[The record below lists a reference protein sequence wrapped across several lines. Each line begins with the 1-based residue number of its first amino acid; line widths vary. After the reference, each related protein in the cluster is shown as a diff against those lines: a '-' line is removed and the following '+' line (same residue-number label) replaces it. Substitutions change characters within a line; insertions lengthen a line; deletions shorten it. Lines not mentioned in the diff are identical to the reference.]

1 MWDVSRLHEVVCDRA
16 QRAMQAPP
24 SLYGRYHLSHLT
36 KYLSLYITF
45 TTRFMPTWTV
55 QRTLNLP
62 AVLNGPIS
70 ALPPLMFTLLILG
83 APGCTESWGAS
94 LTHCPFVIICK
105 TWTSSTSVTFDPLDI
120 LTHFCT
126 KLDASMR
133 TVPFAQP
140 PE

>member
-1 MWDVSRLHEVVCDRA
+1 
-16 QRAMQAPP
+16 
-24 SLYGRYHLSHLT
+24 
-36 KYLSLYITF
+36 
-45 TTRFMPTWTV
+45 TV

-83 APGCTESWGAS
+83 APGCTESWGAL

-105 TWTSSTSVTFDPLDI
+105 TWTSSTSVTFDPLEI

-126 KLDASMR
+126 KLDESMC
-133 TVPFAQP
+133 TVPLAQP
-140 PE
+140 PPPPPLPLLAVGVLPVVAVIVPGREQAASRILPSAKTARNSHRIFSR